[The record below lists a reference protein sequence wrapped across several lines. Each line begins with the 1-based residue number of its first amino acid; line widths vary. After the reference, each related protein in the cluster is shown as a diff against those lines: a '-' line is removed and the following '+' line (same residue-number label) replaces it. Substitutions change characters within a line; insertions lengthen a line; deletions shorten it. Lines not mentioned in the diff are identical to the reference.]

1 MANFIKWD
9 KAEIIWSNNTFSWED
24 VQLIKKVRAAGDV
37 TASGNIKAAGFDGP
51 LTTTGITSTGPGVFT
66 T

>member
-24 VQLIKKVRAAGDV
+24 VQLIKKVRAAGEDWN
-37 TASGNIKAAGFDGP
+37 TC
-51 LTTTGITSTGPGVFT
+51 
-66 T
+66 